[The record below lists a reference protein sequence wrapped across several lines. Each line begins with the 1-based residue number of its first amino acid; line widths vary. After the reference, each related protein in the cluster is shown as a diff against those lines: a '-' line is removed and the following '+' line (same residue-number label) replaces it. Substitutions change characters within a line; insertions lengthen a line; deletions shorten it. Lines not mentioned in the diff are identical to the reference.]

1 MQNEHGVFFFQDS
14 IERSLIVVCFTDEQ
28 TVTISVVIPTVLKLN
43 SHLRKIKESAR
54 FCRGLVTALT
64 SSLQK
69 QFIGIFKT
77 SYIKKP
83 PAEIAHLQLAFG
95 QSIYII
101 ATTLDPR
108 FALDSLNE
116 DVIFDKEDD
125 IDVQRIRSRIK
136 CTVESNTKVKTY

>member
-1 MQNEHGVFFFQDS
+1 MQNEHGVFFFHSS
-14 IERSLIVVCFTDEQ
+14 IESSLIVVCFTGEQ
-28 TVTISVVIPTVLKLN
+28 TVTISLVIPIVLKLN

-54 FCRGLVTALT
+54 FCRGLVAALT
-64 SSLQK
+64 SPLQK

-77 SYIKKP
+77 CYMKRA
-83 PAEIAHLQLAFG
+83 PAEIVHFQLAFG

-108 FALDSLNE
+108 FALDWLNE
-116 DVIFDKEDD
+116 DVIFDEDDD

-136 CTVESNTKVKTY
+136 CTVKSNIKVKTY